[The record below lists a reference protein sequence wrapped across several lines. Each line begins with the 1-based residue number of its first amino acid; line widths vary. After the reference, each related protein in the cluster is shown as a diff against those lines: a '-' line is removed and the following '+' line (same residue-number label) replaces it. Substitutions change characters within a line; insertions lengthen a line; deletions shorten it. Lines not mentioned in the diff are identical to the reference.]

1 MSKHS
6 RVNYFEAWR
15 GIAILMVIA
24 IHTYNNTDVSA
35 GLAIR
40 QLFNCAVPVFFAI
53 SGFFLHKK
61 TFDSKNDAA
70 SFWRKQIPKVYIPT
84 ILWSLPLFFL
94 SISNGKPWCYMALLL
109 LTCGI
114 SVYYFVA
121 VIIQFYLLLPI
132 FKRYSLWHGLGG
144 VILSSVISLAMVTL
158 VTYYNIVLSMH
169 LPLIIYA
176 GSCLL
181 WVVFFIIGCY
191 MSHVSRNY
199 SLWIPLFV
207 AMTGFIG
214 SYIEGHFL
222 ILNYGSGAGIKPSSF
237 IFSIAMCFV
246 MFSSRLEQIY
256 DNCHVKLFK
265 ALEYIG
271 SISFAVYLLHMYV
284 KSFILPKIPLVSEYW
299 FLRWLIVFMV
309 SVMIVELIKR
319 TVPSRYHSYIGIYD

>member
-1 MSKHS
+1 
-6 RVNYFEAWR
+6 
-15 GIAILMVIA
+15 
-24 IHTYNNTDVSA
+24 
-35 GLAIR
+35 
-40 QLFNCAVPVFFAI
+40 
-53 SGFFLHKK
+53 
-61 TFDSKNDAA
+61 
-70 SFWRKQIPKVYIPT
+70 
-84 ILWSLPLFFL
+84 
-94 SISNGKPWCYMALLL
+94 
-109 LTCGI
+109 
-114 SVYYFVA
+114 
-121 VIIQFYLLLPI
+121 
-132 FKRYSLWHGLGG
+132 
-144 VILSSVISLAMVTL
+144 
-158 VTYYNIVLSMH
+158 MH

-181 WVVFFIIGCY
+181 WIVFFIIGCY

-256 DNCHVKLFK
+256 DNCHAKLFK

-309 SVMIVELIKR
+309 SVIIVELIKR
-319 TVPSRYHSYIGIYD
+319 WIPSQYHRYIGVYD